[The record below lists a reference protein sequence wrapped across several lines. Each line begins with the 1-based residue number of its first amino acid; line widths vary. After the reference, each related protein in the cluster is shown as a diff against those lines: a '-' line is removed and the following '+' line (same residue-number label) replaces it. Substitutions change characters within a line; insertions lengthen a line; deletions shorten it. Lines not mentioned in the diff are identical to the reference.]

1 MLLDNPNYSPNS
13 ANATGQGPSVQYSSL
28 GPLDVPP
35 PQQGSS
41 IYEVIEQPTERGGE
55 DPTVLAVDGDRQEVS
70 TELRAITT
78 PTTQEY
84 SRLQYQ

>member
-1 MLLDNPNYSPNS
+1 MLLDNRYYSPNS
-13 ANATGQGPSVQYSSL
+13 AHAIRQGPSVQYSSL

-41 IYEVIEQPTERGGE
+41 TYEVIEQPTEKGGGN
-55 DPTVLAVDGDRQEVS
+55 PTVLAVDGDRQEVS
-70 TELRAITT
+70 TEMRAITT

-84 SRLQYQ
+84 SRLQHQ